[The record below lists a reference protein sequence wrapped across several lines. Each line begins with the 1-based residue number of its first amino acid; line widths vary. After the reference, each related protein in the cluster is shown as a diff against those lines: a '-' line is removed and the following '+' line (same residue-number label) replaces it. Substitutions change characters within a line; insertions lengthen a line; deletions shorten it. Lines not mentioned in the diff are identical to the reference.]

1 MNKKNVGLGAF
12 LGFWVLGIFYS
23 AGFSRKGFGAFIG
36 LCVVSWALANF
47 VSPAVSVV
55 VNAIGAYLGY
65 TWTKEHNAE
74 VESGGNI
81 TTGGTVG

>member
-1 MNKKNVGLGAF
+1 MNKKSVGLGTF

-36 LCVVSWALANF
+36 VCVVSWALANF
-47 VSPAVSVV
+47 VSPTVSVIA
-55 VNAIGAYLGY
+55 NIAGAYLGY

-74 VESGGNI
+74 VENNSNI
-81 TTGGTVG
+81 TSGTAI